1 MLTACYTTNDKS
13 RTVYF
18 HPCMQRKPQIIDVFL
33 EIDQQKIGLVNYML
47 CDMTPDTLWMTWF
60 CMLHSIFWSFLIG
73 SNCVSRMPPLS
84 DKSAGWMC
92 GIWDVFGCKYSNQS
106 QIRCHGYNSS
116 PSPFSSHIVVTVTAS
131 QVHACDLS
139 ENALQGLNNVDTGPI
154 DLLHQ
159 ALSDTETCLDYSA
172 HCFTLHSVGL
182 HCISVMMISYC
193 ISSWTCTIQYNRPA
207 IKRVYETFW
216 NVYEKQKRR

>member
-1 MLTACYTTNDKS
+1 
-13 RTVYF
+13 
-18 HPCMQRKPQIIDVFL
+18 MQRKPQIIDVFL
-33 EIDQQKIGLVNYML
+33 EIDQQRIGLVNDMR

-84 DKSAGWMC
+84 DKSAGWMG
-92 GIWDVFGCKYSNQS
+92 GIWDVCSCKYSNQS
-106 QIRCHGYNSS
+106 QIRCHGYNST

-131 QVHACDLS
+131 QVRACDLS

-172 HCFTLHSVGL
+172 HCFTFTLHSVGL

-193 ISSWTCTIQYNRPA
+193 ISSWTCWPNNTTGLQLKGF
-207 IKRVYETFW
+207 IKLFETFMK
-216 NVYEKQKRR
+216 NKKRR